1 MKRIDKNMKEPDFNR
16 SKLLLGMSEPDLNMK
31 EQDYNKKKKTMHSL
45 PRMNHLEKI

>member
-1 MKRIDKNMKEPDFNR
+1 MKRIDK
-16 SKLLLGMSEPDLNMK
+16 NMK